1 MGSTAPERQ
10 NNKTVKEKNNTAF
23 LYIGTFFLFAGS
35 LSVGILMV
43 MFFLNTLG
51 NFF

>member
-1 MGSTAPERQ
+1 MEHTQTERQ
-10 NNKTVKEKNNTAF
+10 SSKSIKLKNNTVF
-23 LYIGTFFLFAGS
+23 LYVGTFFLLAGS

-51 NFF
+51 NIF